1 MQKIWEKRPLAYLK
15 RAIRKMAL
23 LNLSNAYLGF
33 GDHPLLDHTELHIEP
48 NERVCLVGR
57 NGAGKSTLMKVLAG
71 EIQLDD
77 GKLTLEKDIVV
88 TRLEQDPPRHV
99 QESVFDYVAEG
110 IAHLSDLLK
119 QYHHISQQMQT
130 DYSDE
135 LLTKLSHIQAQLEH
149 NNGWQFENRIQDTLK
164 LLELDPDKKLCE
176 LSGGWVRRAALA
188 RALVADPDILLLD
201 EPTNHLDVE
210 AITWLEDLLLNFKGS
225 IIFISHDRSF
235 IRKMATRI
243 VDLDRGKL
251 VSYPSNYDLY
261 LETKAEDLRVEELQ
275 NALFDKKLAQE
286 EVWIRQGIKARRTR
300 NEGRVRALK
309 KLREERRNRREVQGS
324 AKIQIDQSTRS
335 GKIVFDIENASYE
348 VAGKTLL
355 KNFSATIQRGDK
367 IALVGANGCGK
378 TTFIKLLLG
387 ELQPTSGTIHC
398 GTKLEVAYFDQYR
411 AELDLEKTVMD
422 NVADGKQDIEVNG
435 VKRHVLGYL
444 QDFLFPPKRA
454 MTPVKALSGGER
466 NRLLLAKLLLKPN
479 NLLILDEPTNDLDV
493 ETLELL
499 EELLTDYQGTLIIVS
514 HDRQFIDN
522 TVEECFF
529 FEGDGVVNKYIGG
542 YFDAKQQQIQ
552 YHASL
557 AAHSQNVKKNEP
569 LAIEPVKAEKP
580 KAEQK
585 KVKLSYKEQRELEAL
600 PAQME
605 ALEAEMEVLQTEVNS
620 ADFFSKEASYTQAQL
635 QKLAEAE
642 MALEQAFERWEQL
655 ENIKNG
661 NL

>member
-1 MQKIWEKRPLAYLK
+1 
-15 RAIRKMAL
+15 MAL

-557 AAHSQNVKKNEP
+557 AANSQNVKKNEP
-569 LAIEPVKAEKP
+569 LAIEPVKAEKT

-605 ALEAEMEVLQTEVNS
+605 ALEAEMEALQTEVNS

>member
-1 MQKIWEKRPLAYLK
+1 
-15 RAIRKMAL
+15 MAL

-33 GDHPLLDHTELHIEP
+33 GDFPLLDHTELHIEP

-71 EIQLDD
+71 EVQLDD
-77 GKLTLEKDIVV
+77 GKLIFEKDIVV
-88 TRLEQDPPRHV
+88 ARLEQDPPRHI
-99 QESVFDYVAEG
+99 QETVFEYVTEG
-110 IAHLSDLLK
+110 IVHLSDLLK
-119 QYHHISQQMQT
+119 QYHHISQQMLT

-135 LLTKLSHIQAQLEH
+135 LLAKLSQVQAQLEH

-188 RALVADPDILLLD
+188 RALVANPDILLLD

-261 LETKAEDLRVEELQ
+261 LETKAEDLRVEALQ
-275 NALFDKKLAQE
+275 NELFDKKLAQE

-300 NEGRVRALK
+300 NEGRVRTLK
-309 KLREERRNRREVQGS
+309 KLREERRNRREVQGK
-324 AKIQIDQSTRS
+324 AKIQLDTTARS
-335 GKIVFDIENASYE
+335 GKIVFEIENASYE
-348 VAGKTLL
+348 VEGKTLL
-355 KNFSATIQRGDK
+355 KDFSATIQRGDK
-367 IALVGANGCGK
+367 IALVGPNGCGK

-387 ELQPTSGTIHC
+387 ELQPTSGTIRC
-398 GTKLEVAYFDQYR
+398 GTKLDVAYFDQYR

-499 EELLTDYQGTLIIVS
+499 EELLADYQGTLLIVS

-529 FEGDGVVNKYIGG
+529 FESNGVLNQYIGG
-542 YFDAKQQQIQ
+542 YFDAKQQQEN
-552 YHASL
+552 YHVSQASQL
-557 AAHSQNVKKNEP
+557 QNQKKNEP
-569 LAIEPVKAEKP
+569 LAAEPAKQEKP
-580 KAEQK
+580 KIEAK

-605 ALEAEMEVLQTEVNS
+605 ALEAEIESLQTEISS
-620 ADFFSKEASYTQAQL
+620 ADFFSKEVAYTQEKL
-635 QKLAEAE
+635 QALADKEAE
-642 MALEQAFERWEQL
+642 LEQAFERWEVL
-655 ENIKNG
+655 ESIKNG
-661 NL
+661 NG